1 MARYRRLIVACML
14 LPFILVALSSS
25 DDDEKDEKPRAHTV
39 VADLLHPD
47 ATLRD
52 YRGASETQQERF
64 LEYYTRFRFG
74 EAEPVAMGE
83 LRRHLKSR
91 FASLPAGGN
100 PTDVI
105 MAGAGR
111 VSLWDAAEY
120 AAKNLGWPR
129 R

>member
-1 MARYRRLIVACML
+1 MF
-14 LPFILVALSSS
+14 LPFIVVALVSSG
-25 DDDEKDEKPRAHTV
+25 DDEKKDEKPRARTV
-39 VADLLHPD
+39 VTDLLHPD

-52 YRGASETQQERF
+52 YRDASEPQQERF
-64 LEYYTRFRFG
+64 LEYYTAFRFG

-91 FASLPAGGN
+91 FASLPAGG
-100 PTDVI
+100 DYVEVLK
-105 MAGAGR
+105 AGSGR
-111 VSLWDAAEY
+111 TTLWEAAEY